1 MPCRESAQRGREE
14 CHLKTDHTAFKDN
27 IPTQPVLDIPY
38 FSGTLEGAVNL
49 SLPFLENRIPLA
61 VFTPGATVAARAARN
76 TGLTTLLKHGDLVLP
91 DGCGCVL
98 AARLSG
104 TPLPARIAGIDFA
117 EALFSEAPPFSRVFL
132 YGAKPGVAERAAAR
146 LREKHPDLIFAAAD
160 GYGDDP
166 VRRISAFCPHIV
178 CVCLGAEK
186 QERWI
191 EQHKGELGGVLIGL
205 GGSIDVWAGSVRRA
219 PRLLQRTGLEWL
231 YRTVREPRRLPRLF
245 PLPGYFLKCLFLRP
259 CLKRQKKK

>member
-1 MPCRESAQRGREE
+1 M
-14 CHLKTDHTAFKDN
+14 
-27 IPTQPVLDIPY
+27 
-38 FSGTLEGAVNL
+38 
-49 SLPFLENRIPLA
+49 
-61 VFTPGATVAARAARN
+61 
-76 TGLTTLLKHGDLVLP
+76 
-91 DGCGCVL
+91 L

-104 TPLPARIAGIDFA
+104 VRLPARIAGIDYA
-117 EALFSEAPPFSRVFL
+117 ETLFSEAPPFSRVFL

-146 LREKHPDLIFAAAD
+146 LRERHPDLIFAAAD

-178 CVCLGAEK
+178 GGCLGADK

-191 EQHKGELGGVLIGL
+191 AQHKGELGGVLIGL
-205 GGSIDVWAGSVRRA
+205 GGSIDVWAGSVKRA
-219 PRLLQRTGLEWL
+219 PRFLQRTGLEWL